1 MMGLELAKNP
11 LKIKQIAAEREEDI
25 NCAWDLAAITRVLA
39 DKLPQPALAVIWQ
52 RHRISWGRWQE
63 GKLSLAD
70 GSVLEPAY
78 IEELRVFNAA
88 AELRL
93 CRQGE
98 GLQGRF
104 VRDSEGASTK
114 CVDSLS
120 RFWGEKKAVEAGYV
134 TLRDADRKLTLTI
147 PCDEAADARW
157 YGLITRSYVG
167 VNEHT
172 HQAGYADYRYMGIA
186 SAEEE

>member
-78 IEELRVFNAA
+78 IEELRVFSAQ
-88 AELRL
+88 AELHL

-98 GLQGRF
+98 SLRGRF
-104 VRDSEGASTK
+104 VRDSEGNSGK
-114 CVDSLS
+114 CVDSLA
-120 RFWGEKKAVEAGYV
+120 RLWGEKTAAANGYV
-134 TLRDADRKLTLTI
+134 TLRDKDRKLTLTV
-147 PCDEAADARW
+147 PSDDTAARW

-172 HQAGYADYRYMGIA
+172 HQAGYADYRYMGIT